1 MIKIIKY
8 FFYSFFISII
18 LALIFVPEDR
28 EWIDCSD
35 EKDLYRYVYNG
46 WKVDKVIKDYKG
58 EYPQIYL
65 SKNDRIK
72 ALNFGWRCYYLEGAE
87 LNYKKKTS
95 DQDDMVF
102 FTKTIGSSVIALDIA
117 WTHDMIGMR
126 FANSEQ
132 LITFM
137 GKAGTT
143 KGDWRD
149 LVK

>member
-1 MIKIIKY
+1 MIKILKY
-8 FFYSFFISII
+8 FFFSIFLSFFIAIV

-87 LNYKKKTS
+87 LNYKKEFRRY
-95 DQDDMVF
+95 DINEIDD
-102 FTKTIGSSVIALDIA
+102 
-117 WTHDMIGMR
+117 
-126 FANSEQ
+126 
-132 LITFM
+132 
-137 GKAGTT
+137 
-143 KGDWRD
+143 
-149 LVK
+149 

>member
-1 MIKIIKY
+1 MIKILKY
-8 FFYSFFISII
+8 FFFSIFLSFLIAIV

-28 EWIDCSD
+28 EWIKCSD

-87 LNYKKKTS
+87 LNYK
-95 DQDDMVF
+95 
-102 FTKTIGSSVIALDIA
+102 
-117 WTHDMIGMR
+117 R
-126 FANSEQ
+126 
-132 LITFM
+132 
-137 GKAGTT
+137 
-143 KGDWRD
+143 R
-149 LVK
+149 